1 MKNSLLLILLIL
13 LSSCGYSMR
22 GSIDIPESIKE
33 VSIVSDNYSNIFN
46 MLSRSLENSNI
57 KITQN
62 NDKSLFRIVILN
74 ESFNRRQLTI
84 STTGRV
90 NEYELI
96 YDVRYEL
103 NPPNK
108 KSSSD
113 RITLYRD
120 YSFSENNVMGNSDRE
135 DSIKNEMVSAAAS
148 MIFNKLKALGRMSD

>member
-90 NEYELI
+90 NELSLI
-96 YDVRYEL
+96 H
-103 NPPNK
+103 
-108 KSSSD
+108 
-113 RITLYRD
+113 I
-120 YSFSENNVMGNSDRE
+120 
-135 DSIKNEMVSAAAS
+135 
-148 MIFNKLKALGRMSD
+148 

>member
-1 MKNSLLLILLIL
+1 M
-13 LSSCGYSMR
+13 
-22 GSIDIPESIKE
+22 
-33 VSIVSDNYSNIFN
+33 
-46 MLSRSLENSNI
+46 
-57 KITQN
+57 
-62 NDKSLFRIVILN
+62 SLFRIVILN

>member
-13 LSSCGYSMR
+13 LSSCGYTMR
-22 GSIDIPESIKE
+22 GTIDIPSSIKE
-33 VSIVSDNYSNIFN
+33 VSIVSDNYSNIVN
-46 MLSRSLENSNI
+46 TLSRSLENSNI

-120 YSFSENNVMGNSDRE
+120 YSFSENN
-135 DSIKNEMVSAAAS
+135 
-148 MIFNKLKALGRMSD
+148 